1 MDATALCPAPD
12 ELWLER
18 IVLSRESITLVA
30 IARRVAVP
38 CPTCGLLSQR
48 VPSRYVRTLDDLP
61 WHGVRVRIEAHVRKF
76 CCEAP
81 SCPRRIFTE
90 RLSETTVPYA
100 RRTSRAAAALELI
113 GFALGG
119 RPGERLAMAMGLAG
133 GAWAMLER
141 VREAP
146 EESIVAPR
154 VLGVDDWA
162 IRRGQRYGTL
172 LTDLERHSVIDML
185 ADREAQ
191 TLGTWL
197 TAHPGV
203 EIISRDRGGAY
214 AEGARHGAPD
224 AIQVADRFHLL
235 KNLMEALERAC
246 TRHHAALGKTAAAT
260 HPKPLPKEA
269 VRTRRYSG
277 LPHHRPGPTT
287 GEQRSTERRARRLAR
302 DDEVVAL
309 RQGGMPRHRIA
320 ERVGLDRR
328 TVSVWLAAGGFP
340 ERVERARRPH
350 RLDAYAE
357 YIDGRY
363 DIGLENAAQLLRE
376 LRERGYSGPYQTVL
390 RYLAEM
396 RRTRPRGVAGG
407 TPTGVLQR
415 PIAWGHAPAPSP
427 RETAWLL
434 HNADAKPEKLSA
446 EERAYVEALGS
457 EFPELATCRRL
468 VTEFAEMRENQDANA
483 LETWLVAA
491 GESELKSFAARIRR
505 DDDAVLA
512 ALLFQWSKGQV
523 EGQVN
528 RVKLIKRSMYGRAG
542 FALLR
547 KRVLRAA

>member
-1 MDATALCPAPD
+1 
-12 ELWLER
+12 
-18 IVLSRESITLVA
+18 
-30 IARRVAVP
+30 
-38 CPTCGLLSQR
+38 
-48 VPSRYVRTLDDLP
+48 VRTLDDLP

-113 GFALGG
+113 GFALGS

-162 IRRGQRYGTL
+162 LRRGQRYGTL

-246 TRHHAALGKTAAAT
+246 TRHHAALGKAAAAT

-269 VRTRRYSG
+269 VRKRRYSG
-277 LPHHRPGPTT
+277 LPHNRPGPTRE
-287 GEQRSTERRARRLAR
+287 EQRSAERRTRRLDETEWLVLMLDGKTFAGDQLVIALGVTATGEKRLLGLVQTASENTRLIAAFLRALGERGFPLDRPVLVVLDGAKGLRAAVREVLGDVPVQRCQWHKRENVVSYLAKR
-302 DDEVVAL
+302 DQPAWRRKLQAAYAHPTYADAKRAL
-309 RQGGMPRHRIA
+309 
-320 ERVGLDRR
+320 ERV
-328 TVSVWLAAGGFP
+328 
-340 ERVERARRPH
+340 
-350 RLDAYAE
+350 Y
-357 YIDGRY
+357 
-363 DIGLENAAQLLRE
+363 RE
-376 LRERGYSGPYQTVL
+376 LRVVNESAAAS
-390 RYLAEM
+390 LAEGLEDTLTLH
-396 RRTRPRGVAGG
+396 RLGV
-407 TPTGVLQR
+407 
-415 PIAWGHAPAPSP
+415 
-427 RETAWLL
+427 
-434 HNADAKPEKLSA
+434 
-446 EERAYVEALGS
+446 
-457 EFPELATCRRL
+457 FPELGVSFKTTNLIESVMSR
-468 VTEFAEMRENQDANA
+468 
-483 LETWLVAA
+483 VAA
-491 GESELKSFAARIRR
+491 RTRR
-505 DDDAVLA
+505 VTRWRTSDQRLRWCAS
-512 ALLFQWSKGQV
+512 ALWSMERQFR
-523 EGQVN
+523 
-528 RVKLIKRSMYGRAG
+528 RVKHYRQLP
-542 FALLR
+542 LLKLAVQR
-547 KRVLRAA
+547 TLSPTTTAAA